1 MPRGAHTHLPSLRRL
16 VGVVVSTGMDRTAV
30 VEVPRLF
37 VHPLTRRILSK
48 RTTYFCH
55 DAHEVCGVG
64 DKVQIKFCG
73 RLSRKKCHTVVDMVL
88 RHPRLEGEPF
98 PMSRLRVPPTR
109 EEVDA
114 LRAAT
119 AAALAAEAAAA
130 GAAAS
135 AAPLAEQA
143 TRASKAAAAARRAER
158 LA

>member
-1 MPRGAHTHLPSLRRL
+1 MPRGVHTHLPTLRRI

-30 VEVPRLF
+30 VQVPRLF
-37 VHPLTRRILSK
+37 VHPLTRRILQK

-73 RLSRKKCHTVVDMVL
+73 RLSKKKCHTVIDMVL

-114 LRAAT
+114 LKAAT
-119 AAALAAEAAAA
+119 AAEL
-130 GAAAS
+130 
-135 AAPLAEQA
+135 
-143 TRASKAAAAARRAER
+143 AAAAAAAPPPTPEMLADAAAKARAKAAR